1 MMYTTE
7 EIMMLRENCK
17 AVENWIREN
26 IVPGVRESIK
36 LEFGGITT
44 RRGAYGFPVREREYE
59 IGVTKDGVWGGS
71 GGLSMRFADE
81 KNYDGYKGSGT
92 IFLYSDRGFAAPYI
106 AALLQEWPRIKREL
120 LFAVRQQES
129 SVAAIRNFVL

>member
-1 MMYTTE
+1 MTYTTE

-26 IVPGVRESIK
+26 IIPRIRETVH

-44 RRGAYGFPVREREYE
+44 RRGDYGRPVREREYE
-59 IGVTKDGVWGGS
+59 IGVTKDDVWGGI

-81 KNYDGYKGSGT
+81 KTYKGFKGSAT
-92 IFLYSDRGFAAPYI
+92 IFLYSDKGFAAPYI
-106 AALLQEWPRIKREL
+106 AALLQEWPHIKQEL
-120 LFAVRQQES
+120 LSAVRQQES